1 MPRSIRKC
9 QGPCGVFTCGVA
21 GPTLGFHCWQGVLH
35 WRTWRPGKV
44 QGPRWTFDVL
54 ICFRNFCVN
63 WNHDLWI
70 KFGGKKGHPCS
81 MSGFETYKKCQNRLD
96 RDTDMPWYIYIGSH
110 ICVPS
115 VSNRWFCSYPKSG
128 CCSSTCWFH
137 QKAHRLL
144 PHSDTYLYYV
154 VGCLGRPSLSLFIC
168 TWPAL
173 AVQKQ
178 WDHRHTQNSWSSLEK
193 KYTVMILSCS
203 VIIYVKICSPYIS
216 WIHDMF
222 STWWIISRR
231 TLAELDAS
239 LPHW

>member
-1 MPRSIRKC
+1 MSCVIYDDYIWIYVAISGIFWFGKMMCRGQSENVKDLVVFL
-9 QGPCGVFTCGVA
+9 QCGWSNSW
-21 GPTLGFHCWQGVLH
+21 FHCWQGVLQVS
-35 WRTWRPGKV
+35 WRTWRPGKDGASKGGHLTYWFV
-44 QGPRWTFDVL
+44 GIMCKLKSWL
-54 ICFRNFCVN
+54 VN
-63 WNHDLWI
+63 QI
-70 KFGGKKGHPCS
+70 GGEKKRHPCS

-96 RDTDMPWYIYIGSH
+96 RDTDMPWYIYTYNIRIYIY
-110 ICVPS
+110 ICTPS

-178 WDHRHTQNSWSSLEK
+178 WDHIHTQNSWFQVL
-193 KYTVMILSCS
+193 
-203 VIIYVKICSPYIS
+203 
-216 WIHDMF
+216 
-222 STWWIISRR
+222 
-231 TLAELDAS
+231 
-239 LPHW
+239 